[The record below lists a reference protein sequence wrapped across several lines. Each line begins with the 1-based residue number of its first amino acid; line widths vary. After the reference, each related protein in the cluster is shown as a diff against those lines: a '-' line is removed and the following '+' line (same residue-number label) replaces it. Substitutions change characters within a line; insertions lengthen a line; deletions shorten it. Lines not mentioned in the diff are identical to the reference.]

1 MIDALRLSFAQH
13 LLSEEAPN
21 SDNGARHGTLILRPF
36 PWGTLQ
42 SWELNRMIYAAN
54 SGRLTLRMYTACAA
68 PLFYGSCRSSETCV
82 VGWMDEWMDGRTDR
96 WEGGSKG
103 EWVEGKKEGREEIEE
118 EEERRDTE
126 AKSGGFSKAGT
137 RSQSLSLSGI
147 QRSGMRG

>member
-1 MIDALRLSFAQH
+1 
-13 LLSEEAPN
+13 
-21 SDNGARHGTLILRPF
+21 
-36 PWGTLQ
+36 
-42 SWELNRMIYAAN
+42 
-54 SGRLTLRMYTACAA
+54 
-68 PLFYGSCRSSETCV
+68 
-82 VGWMDEWMDGRTDR
+82 MDGRTDR

-147 QRSGMRG
+147 QRSGMHG